1 MSRLAL
7 VFLLFCVADFSQEDF
22 FTDIDQTSKVGVV
35 RENLKNPRP
44 VFKTVEQEILYDH
57 LGETITRVREQKIL
71 NLSQKI
77 SKLDDAATLPV
88 SLKKEYRERQ
98 KSLDRLR
105 HRLADRHVDSLL
117 NVPYKTLE
125 GRQEHD
131 VRRVVAEQAQ
141 QALAKVSEENVETFL
156 DSWKVSLVD
165 GGARQTFVTYVAFVN
180 LYGPDHPLS
189 KGQLDFLETYRNS
202 FKEQLKEAG
211 PIPKEESADL
221 AYEVLRKHV
230 SMLSRPLRSR
240 FQKIQLL
247 EESLGEASDDLRET
261 GLILRKM
268 DFQKQILLELLQKEG
283 LKISADFDPDE
294 LEKALFDWLSS
305 SIDEQRRLGWPL
317 LERGVVVYGF
327 EAQANPL
334 VRLKAQ
340 KTNDLLALCKGKIS
354 VVSKEFIGLKC
365 SPYIIRLEGDF
376 SPVVKDGQ
384 EVEKGQILAAF
395 REVNL
400 FNVTI
405 LNSDEGGIAVDLLS
419 FF

>member
-1 MSRLAL
+1 
-7 VFLLFCVADFSQEDF
+7 
-22 FTDIDQTSKVGVV
+22 
-35 RENLKNPRP
+35 
-44 VFKTVEQEILYDH
+44 
-57 LGETITRVREQKIL
+57 
-71 NLSQKI
+71 
-77 SKLDDAATLPV
+77 
-88 SLKKEYRERQ
+88 
-98 KSLDRLR
+98 
-105 HRLADRHVDSLL
+105 
-117 NVPYKTLE
+117 
-125 GRQEHD
+125 
-131 VRRVVAEQAQ
+131 
-141 QALAKVSEENVETFL
+141 
-156 DSWKVSLVD
+156 
-165 GGARQTFVTYVAFVN
+165 
-180 LYGPDHPLS
+180 
-189 KGQLDFLETYRNS
+189 
-202 FKEQLKEAG
+202 
-211 PIPKEESADL
+211 
-221 AYEVLRKHV
+221 
-230 SMLSRPLRSR
+230 MLSRPLRSR